1 MGVLMEYLKRAVHDG
16 ASDLFFVAGGPV
28 SEKIEGQICPMR
40 EEKLL
45 PPESSALIHE
55 IFQMA
60 DRAQDTYLRDG
71 DDDFSFAVPGLARFR
86 VNTYRQ
92 RGSMAAVI
100 RIVAFEIPDWQ
111 AYHIPEEV
119 MKLAELRSGLILFA
133 GTAGSGKS
141 TTQACLIDRIN
152 RTRSCH
158 IVTLE
163 DPIEFLH
170 RNQKSIVSQREI
182 AVDTKDFLSGLRACL
197 RQAPDVIQ
205 LGEMRDIDTI
215 QTAMTAAETGHLV
228 LATLHTQGAVHS
240 VNRVVD
246 VFPAGQQEQIR
257 MQLSTVLKTVVS
269 QQLLPDQEGGLV
281 PAFEIM
287 HLNDAIRTQ
296 IRERKVHQ
304 MAMALAAGASEGMT
318 TMDQSILQ
326 LYQAGTIDAETARK
340 YAENREQMVRR
351 MRE

>member
-1 MGVLMEYLKRAVHDG
+1 M
-16 ASDLFFVAGGPV
+16 
-28 SEKIEGQICPMR
+28 
-40 EEKLL
+40 
-45 PPESSALIHE
+45 
-55 IFQMA
+55 
-60 DRAQDTYLRDG
+60 
-71 DDDFSFAVPGLARFR
+71 
-86 VNTYRQ
+86 
-92 RGSMAAVI
+92 
-100 RIVAFEIPDWQ
+100 
-111 AYHIPEEV
+111 
-119 MKLAELRSGLILFA
+119 
-133 GTAGSGKS
+133 
-141 TTQACLIDRIN
+141 
-152 RTRSCH
+152 
-158 IVTLE
+158 
-163 DPIEFLH
+163 
-170 RNQKSIVSQREI
+170 
-182 AVDTKDFLSGLRACL
+182 
-197 RQAPDVIQ
+197 IQ

-228 LATLHTQGAVHS
+228 LATLHTQGAVHA

-351 MRE
+351 MGE